1 MNITSKDSFWFW
13 SAGIAVLLVGAGIV
27 SYLYYEY
34 GRGSAEVA
42 PAAAPPP
49 AVSAPAATEPAPAP
63 PAPAPVARATPLPNL
78 DESDAE
84 VVSGLTELVGH
95 DALQQLLVPQRIIRN
110 VVVTIDNLPRQ
121 KVAVNQRPI
130 KPTPGKF
137 LVTGSED
144 AHEIAAEN
152 YMRYAPFVAVVKRI
166 DAQTLVAFY
175 RGLQPLFQQAY
186 EELGNPN
193 GSFNTRLLEVI
204 DHLLET
210 PDVAQSPRLVQPSV
224 VYKYSDAQLEGRS
237 AGQKLLIR
245 MGPANAGVMKAKL
258 REIRSALG

>member
-137 LVTGSED
+137 LVTASSSCP
-144 AHEIAAEN
+144 
-152 YMRYAPFVAVVKRI
+152 RSSCSR
-166 DAQTLVAFY
+166 TY
-175 RGLQPLFQQAY
+175 R
-186 EELGNPN
+186 
-193 GSFNTRLLEVI
+193 SSR
-204 DHLLET
+204 
-210 PDVAQSPRLVQPSV
+210 
-224 VYKYSDAQLEGRS
+224 RS
-237 AGQKLLIR
+237 AR
-245 MGPANAGVMKAKL
+245 
-258 REIRSALG
+258 RSSSSR

>member
-1 MNITSKDSFWFW
+1 ML
-13 SAGIAVLLVGAGIV
+13 AHV
-27 SYLYYEY
+27 
-34 GRGSAEVA
+34 
-42 PAAAPPP
+42 
-49 AVSAPAATEPAPAP
+49 
-63 PAPAPVARATPLPNL
+63 
-78 DESDAE
+78 
-84 VVSGLTELVGH
+84 
-95 DALQQLLVPQRIIRN
+95 
-110 VVVTIDNLPRQ
+110 
-121 KVAVNQRPI
+121 PI
-130 KPTPGKF
+130 KQAVGTS
-137 LVTGSED
+137 LVV
-144 AHEIAAEN
+144 IAMNAASGFAG
-152 YMRYAPFVAVVKRI
+152 YAGRVQIEWPFVAVVKRI

-204 DHLLET
+204 DHLLQT

-224 VYKYSDAQLEGRS
+224 VYKYWDAQLEGRS